1 VKQAYDLRLSEK
13 EDELEKINK
22 ENELYVMQLQ
32 D

>member
-13 EDELEKINK
+13 EDELETINK
-22 ENELYVMQLQ
+22 ENELYVMQLK